1 MTTDLDGAAR
11 AIARR
16 GYDVTRPADR
26 GQPDA
31 VATPTADARPLA
43 EGDWQPP
50 DDRPVALERVG
61 EADPTTVLERVAGAA
76 RAGNH
81 CLFVADPDTAEAI
94 VDVLAEPAGL
104 VRRTGEGYRTFYPSH
119 DRVPVD
125 GGYAACRVTLPS
137 FRWEEEPTPE
147 TRLVLY
153 DGLQPLAAIDGVA
166 ALASPPAEAFP
177 FVYRRGGDKRIHV
190 SNGERPVG
198 TFSSISEM
206 KRAGYA
212 PVPAPLVPEHVFDG
226 PADGPGDD
234 WAVAVVEGG
243 ELLEVVTPGD
253 RAGGRD

>member
-1 MTTDLDGAAR
+1 MTADLELEGTAR
-11 AIARR
+11 AIAAR

-31 VATPTADARPLA
+31 LATPTADARPLA
-43 EGDWQPP
+43 DWDPP
-50 DDRPVALERVG
+50 DDRPVALERVE

-76 RAGNH
+76 RAGNR
-81 CLFVADPDTAEAI
+81 CLFVADHGTAEE
-94 VDVLAEPAGL
+94 VLEVLSEPAG
-104 VRRTGEGYRTFYPSH
+104 VRRRTAEGHRTFYPSH

-125 GGYAACRVTLPS
+125 GGYAACRVTLAS

-166 ALASPPAEAFP
+166 ALADPPAEAFP

-198 TFSSISEM
+198 TYGSISAM

-226 PADGPGDD
+226 DGPGDD
-234 WAVAVVEGG
+234 WAVAVAEDG
-243 ELLEVVTPGD
+243 ELLEVVTP
-253 RAGGRD
+253 

>member
-1 MTTDLDGAAR
+1 
-11 AIARR
+11 
-16 GYDVTRPADR
+16 
-26 GQPDA
+26 
-31 VATPTADARPLA
+31 
-43 EGDWQPP
+43 
-50 DDRPVALERVG
+50 
-61 EADPTTVLERVAGAA
+61 
-76 RAGNH
+76 
-81 CLFVADPDTAEAI
+81 

-104 VRRTGEGYRTFYPSH
+104 VRRTAEGYRTFYPSH

-153 DGLQPLAAIDGVA
+153 DGLRPLAAIDGVA
-166 ALASPPAEAFP
+166 ALADPPAEAFP

-198 TFSSISEM
+198 TFGSISEM

-226 PADGPGDD
+226 EGPGDD

-253 RAGGRD
+253 GGRD